1 MRQSENKER
10 QLVLRDLEGQL
21 RKVPFQDR
29 EMFLPSIQK
38 RRLLS

>member
-29 EMFLPSIQK
+29 GVPALNTETQAA
-38 RRLLS
+38 